1 MKNLWASPIAGK
13 FVQNSGIK
21 HRWNL
26 ARLISKRLL
35 EVSWGRN
42 LANHRQKKAD
52 RGISGAF
59 FGPSVFAL
67 LKVDFA
73 VCPGYERETMNKML
87 LPTDVVGGTFWLLS
101 IAMIGATIFADTE

>member
-1 MKNLWASPIAGK
+1 MII
-13 FVQNSGIK
+13 IK

-59 FGPSVFAL
+59 FCPSAFAL
-67 LKVDFA
+67 LARFILFSYLVENEF
-73 VCPGYERETMNKML
+73 L
-87 LPTDVVGGTFWLLS
+87 QFSLS
-101 IAMIGATIFADTE
+101 MFDQTQV